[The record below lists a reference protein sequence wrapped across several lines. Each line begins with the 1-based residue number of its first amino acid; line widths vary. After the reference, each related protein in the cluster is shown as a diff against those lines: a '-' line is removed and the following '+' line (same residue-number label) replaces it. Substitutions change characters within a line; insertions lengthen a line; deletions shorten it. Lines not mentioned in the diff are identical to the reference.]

1 MPASLSVALEE
12 ERQNAVVTLTR
23 LADVVPVNLTL
34 SGNEITDAARTAA
47 LAWPITKQG
56 GQTDA
61 LTPPAGVGIYRA
73 ATNLFRRGQ
82 CDTTADWLQE
92 NSGAPPAV
100 DAATAA
106 PFSPQSIRYPCDGTV
121 ANQGTM
127 AVTNTGQAAA
137 ATALGVGSVYF
148 KGVAGQSY
156 LHRLRWSNL
165 DATIT
170 VGTLTPFTATGAWQL
185 LTPVPVAVAAGKTG
199 DRLAIEVLTNGTA
212 RVDTFWVAHA
222 MLEKGQPLVAP
233 YVATSGGATAT
244 KPTARVQV
252 PVSVIDRTQGWVA
265 VRFHAGWTTTNV
277 PGGQNPEFFSA
288 SDGSGANRIQLR
300 YGATGGTGR
309 WIADLLSGGV
319 GGSNAQ
325 VLHAFNAG
333 DLVTIVMRWTL
344 AGVIDVSING
354 APFSHANGGSG
365 TFATPPVA
373 LTQIDVG
380 SSDGAGIVGR
390 QIDSGVL
397 WSAFGKGALTDADAA
412 ALHANGNTA
421 PDIHTAPGNPTL
433 VWPGVTQSA
442 NTLPPAAP
450 WPDGTTVTLERR
462 SSQSGNVAGV
472 RGWIERDVSGTTVAM
487 ARDWEAP
494 FDVDLVYTATLS
506 DGTVATG
513 TFRIDYH
520 ACEAWLVDLARPTNS
535 LPLVIESMSTL
546 DYALPVGVH
555 RVLDR
560 RAPILTTL
568 PAWTPSTELLV
579 LTETLSERDRV
590 RALYGSGY
598 PFLLRTDPEQ
608 GVGNIYFGLT
618 DFKEERIITLGRAPL
633 RRFLAECVQVERPDP
648 ALFTPSPPNTYADV
662 LAEFDDYAD
671 LLGQME
677 TYDAML
683 YHIPGE
689 TTASPVTP
697 WLPDDV

>member
-12 ERQNAVVTLTR
+12 ERQNAVVTVTR

-47 LAWPITKQG
+47 LAWPITQQG

-61 LTPPAGVGIYRA
+61 LAPPAGVGIYRA

-82 CDTTADWLQE
+82 ADAVSAE
-92 NSGAPPAV
+92 VSGKQGGEV
-100 DAATAA
+100 VTSDATVPA
-106 PFSPQSIRYPCDGTV
+106 PFSPRSFKCVCDASV
-121 ANQGTM
+121 ASQGGM
-127 AVTNTGQAAA
+127 SKSATGQAAA
-137 ATALGVGSVYF
+137 AGTMLAGSVWF
-148 KGVAGQSY
+148 KGTAGQGYASY
-156 LHRLRWSNL
+156 CRWQNT
-165 DATIT
+165 DATSTI
-170 VGTLTPFTATGAWQL
+170 GTILTFTASGAWQL
-185 LTPVPVAVAAGKTG
+185 LTPPPVAVAAGKTG
-199 DRLAIEVLTNGTA
+199 DQGFVAAYVNGTRA
-212 RVDTFWVAHA
+212 ETFWFAHA
-222 MLEKGQPLVAP
+222 MMEKGQSLVAP

-244 KPTARVQV
+244 HNPGRVRGDASLVDETQFWIAVRVRLRDVTSGAKYVWGFRDDNNNQIWVRWNPTLTRWEIARVGAGTTGTAV
-252 PVSVIDRTQGWVA
+252 KAATPV
-265 VRFHAGWTTTNV
+265 
-277 PGGQNPEFFSA
+277 
-288 SDGSGANRIQLR
+288 
-300 YGATGGTGR
+300 
-309 WIADLLSGGV
+309 
-319 GGSNAQ
+319 
-325 VLHAFNAG
+325 AG
-333 DLVTIVMRWTL
+333 DFATVVAYGTASQIGISV
-344 AGVIDVSING
+344 NG
-354 APFSHANGGSG
+354 APFASSPQAVPPVLAATTFDIGGLSGSG
-365 TFATPPVA
+365 TESDTSVRWFAC
-373 LTQIDVG
+373 
-380 SSDGAGIVGR
+380 
-390 QIDSGVL
+390 
-397 WSAFGKGALTDADAA
+397 GKGTLTDDDAA
-412 ALHANGNTA
+412 ALYALGNTA
-421 PDIHTAPGNPTL
+421 PDIHATPGNPTL

-487 ARDWEAP
+487 ARDWEVP